1 MSNTIIYPGTFDPV
15 TNGHVDLVTRASKIF
30 NKVIVAVAEHTSKKT
45 LLSLEDRILLAQQS
59 LRFLSNVKILGFQ
72 GLLVEFARKQKT
84 HLVLRGVRAIADFEY
99 ERQLASMNQHL
110 APELETIFMTPA
122 EKYTHISSTFIR
134 DIARLGGDISE
145 FVPKAVVKGLEK
157 YGFNDY

>member
-30 NKVIVAVAEHTSKKT
+30 SKVIVAVAEHTSKKT
-45 LLSLEDRILLAQQS
+45 LLSLEERILLAQKS
-59 LRFLSNVKILGFQ
+59 LKFLSNVKVLGFQ
-72 GLLVEFARKQKT
+72 GLLVAFARQQKIR
-84 HLVLRGVRAIADFEY
+84 LVLRGVRAIADFEY

-110 APELETIFMTPA
+110 APEIETIFMTPD
-122 EKYTHISSTFIR
+122 EKYTHISSTFIK
-134 DIARLGGDISE
+134 DIARLGGDISK
-145 FVPKAVVKGLEK
+145 FVPKEVVKGLEK